1 VLSKMKILLL
11 QELKPTSEIDKTFYK
26 TTGMIKIYSI
36 LKIYLIVLI
45 VILLSMLSFKL
56 FAQETRQLAVD
67 KPNAIADLK
76 TSAGAA
82 LVNAK
87 WFVQPANV
95 NTVEFKAPGVIKNGG
110 PLALYPTGEVI
121 KTNIIHPELGDADFD
136 AAFKMISPTD
146 LEMREGNGLVSF
158 VWYKVE
164 LTIPEAIGKLSTTGT
179 TAVFE
184 ITVDDYSEI
193 WVNGKQ
199 MQGFGQTGNGLI
211 AGYNTRNRV
220 ILTNNA
226 KSGDHFSLAILGIN
240 GPIGKIPENYI
251 WVRNAVIDF
260 YKDGLPT
267 NPAWKNIGK
276 IFTIDEKLNSIITP
290 GSNVE
295 KVADGFSFTEGPVW
309 HPDGYLL
316 FSDPNTNTIY
326 RYNPANHNVTI
337 YMSHSGYTGADIGD
351 YGQPGSNGLTIDKEG
366 RLIVDQHG
374 NRRVIRHE
382 KKGPVTILADNIDGK
397 KFNSPN
403 DVVLKRDGTIYFTD
417 PPYGLP
423 GFFNDIKKEL
433 DYSGVFMVKEGK
445 VTLVSKDLG
454 GPNGLAFSP
463 DEKYF
468 YVTNWDIRDIHHTK
482 TLWRYEVN
490 ADGTLKNGKVFFDFN
505 FTEDDEALDGMKVD
519 KEGNLFVSAPGG
531 LWILSAEGKLLGK
544 VVTPERPAN
553 MAWGDADGK
562 TLYMTAHTS
571 LYKVRV
577 STGGKFSWQ

>member
-1 VLSKMKILLL
+1 
-11 QELKPTSEIDKTFYK
+11 
-26 TTGMIKIYSI
+26 MIKIYSI
-36 LKIYLIVLI
+36 LKIYMIAVIVL
-45 VILLSMLSFKL
+45 LLSLLSVKL

-67 KPNAIADLK
+67 KPKAIADLK
-76 TSAGAA
+76 TTAGAA

-87 WFVQPANV
+87 WFVQPVHVHDKDFNL
-95 NTVEFKAPGVIKNGG
+95 PGPQKGG
-110 PLALYPTGEVI
+110 GDALALYPTGAAV
-121 KTNIIHPELGDADFD
+121 KTHILHPQITDVDFENGFKEINPEELE
-136 AAFKMISPTD
+136 S
-146 LEMREGNGLVSF
+146 RQGNGLVSF
-158 VWYKVE
+158 VWYKVDVT
-164 LTIPEAIGKLSTTGT
+164 LPATIGKLNTTGT

-199 MQGFGQTGNGLI
+199 MQGFGQSGNGLI

-220 ILTNNA
+220 ILTNNTKA
-226 KSGDHFSLAILGIN
+226 GDKFSIAILGIN
-240 GPIGKIPENYI
+240 GPLGKIPENYI

-260 YKDGLPT
+260 YKDGLPA
-267 NPAWKNIGK
+267 NEAWKDVGK
-276 IFTIDEKLNSIITP
+276 IYTIDEKLNAIIPPATKI
-290 GSNVE
+290 E

-316 FSDPNTNTIY
+316 FSDPNTNVIY
-326 RYNPANHNVTI
+326 RYNPKNNNVTV
-337 YMSHSGYTGADIGD
+337 YMSHSGYTGADISD
-351 YGQPGSNGLTIDKEG
+351 YHQPGSNGLAIDKEG

-382 KKGPVTILADNIDGK
+382 KKGPVTILADNMEGK
-397 KFNSPN
+397 KLNSPN
-403 DVVLKRDGTIYFTD
+403 DVVLKSDGTIYFTD

-423 GFFNDIKKEL
+423 NNFNNPKKEL
-433 DYSGVFMVKEGK
+433 DYSGVFMVKNGK
-445 VTLVSKDLG
+445 VTVVSKDLG

-468 YVTNWDIRDIHHTK
+468 YVSNWDIRDIHHTK

-490 ADGTLKNGKVFFDFN
+490 TDGTLKNGKVFYDFS
-505 FTEDDEALDGMKVD
+505 FTEDDEALDGIKVD

-544 VVTPERPAN
+544 IVTPERPAN
-553 MAWGDADGK
+553 MAWGDEDGK

-577 STGGKFSWQ
+577 NTGGKFSWQ